1 MSVALRVV
9 CILLGSVLVLWASIS
24 AVLTFVVPRGNPVA
38 LTRWVFTLVATGF
51 RGVALRFK
59 RYETRDRI
67 MAVYAPFGL
76 LLLPVAWLIVVYYG
90 FTLIFLGLRVT
101 PIHHS
106 LMMSA
111 SSLFTLGFVGS
122 NNLPVTAAIAI
133 EAGLGLG
140 LVAILISYLP
150 SIYSSYSRREIRVT
164 SLETFAGSPP
174 SAETLLLRLTA
185 IDRLKHTEEIWHTWG
200 EWFADI
206 EETHTSIPVIAFFR
220 SPQPERS
227 WVTAAGAVL
236 DSAAIVASTMT
247 NELHP
252 EAALCIRS
260 GYLSLRHIADFFG
273 LPYNPDPLPTDPI
286 SITQVE
292 FNVVYDRLVESGA
305 EITAPREA
313 AWMAFAG
320 WRVNYDQVLLE
331 LASLTI
337 APWAQWSSDR
347 AAEPLAFTGFGKGT
361 RRRRGQ
367 A

>member
-174 SAETLLLRLTA
+174 SAETLLPLTASNIPRRFGTPGGNGSLILKRRTHQFRSLHSFAHHNLSAPGSLRLVRCW
-185 IDRLKHTEEIWHTWG
+185 IQRQSL
-200 EWFADI
+200 
-206 EETHTSIPVIAFFR
+206 
-220 SPQPERS
+220 PQR
-227 WVTAAGAVL
+227 
-236 DSAAIVASTMT
+236 
-247 NELHP
+247 
-252 EAALCIRS
+252 
-260 GYLSLRHIADFFG
+260 
-273 LPYNPDPLPTDPI
+273 
-286 SITQVE
+286 
-292 FNVVYDRLVESGA
+292 
-305 EITAPREA
+305 
-313 AWMAFAG
+313 
-320 WRVNYDQVLLE
+320 
-331 LASLTI
+331 
-337 APWAQWSSDR
+337 
-347 AAEPLAFTGFGKGT
+347 
-361 RRRRGQ
+361 
-367 A
+367 